1 MSFGM
6 RNVMRSMIFR
16 ALDSRDCMVAAMLLK
31 EWCEEVYEEE
41 AKEVLKEVFGSSIAR
56 KRSWQ

>member
-6 RNVMRSMIFR
+6 RSVMRSMIFR
-16 ALDSRDCMVAAMLLK
+16 ALDRRDCMVAAMFLK
-31 EWCEEVYEEE
+31 EWCEEVCEVE
-41 AKEVLKEVFGSSIAR
+41 AKEVLKEVFGSSIVR